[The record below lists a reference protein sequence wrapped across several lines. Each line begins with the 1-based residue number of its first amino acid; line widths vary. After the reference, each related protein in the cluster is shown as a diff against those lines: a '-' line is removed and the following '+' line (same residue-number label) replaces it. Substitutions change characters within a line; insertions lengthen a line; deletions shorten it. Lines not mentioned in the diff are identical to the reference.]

1 VPVLLQ
7 KKQNMTSHPTP
18 PSFGKSMLELR
29 SKDENSNVGTRWTIE
44 EDNRLVEEIIENKT
58 YEEIALEHKR
68 TVHGIQCRVISHIIY
83 PKIKDAVAAAADED
97 ADMEALAL
105 EYKIDTS
112 LLIRQINKI
121 KMKGTVNK
129 QKPKENDDIPTN
141 KQILEYLKQLDKKID
156 EINSKLDNLEY
167 LR

>member
-1 VPVLLQ
+1 
-7 KKQNMTSHPTP
+7 MTSHPTP

-29 SKDENSNVGTRWTIE
+29 SKDDTLNVGTRWTIE

-83 PKIKDAVAAAADED
+83 PKIKYADNATNANATED
-97 ADMEALAL
+97 DSDMELISL
-105 EYKIDTS
+105 EYKIDIY

-129 QKPKENDDIPTN
+129 QKAKENTTDIPTN
-141 KQILEYLKQLDKKID
+141 KKILEYLIMLDKKID

>member
-1 VPVLLQ
+1 
-7 KKQNMTSHPTP
+7 MTSHPTP

-29 SKDENSNVGTRWTIE
+29 SKDDTVNVGTRWTIE

-68 TVHGIQCRVISHIIY
+68 TVNAIQCRVISHIIY
-83 PKIKDAVAAAADED
+83 PKIKDADNATNANATEED
-97 ADMEALAL
+97 SDMELISL
-105 EYKIDTS
+105 EYKIDIY

-129 QKPKENDDIPTN
+129 QKAKENTTDIPTN
-141 KQILEYLKQLDKKID
+141 KKILEYLIMLDKKID

>member
-1 VPVLLQ
+1 MSSPSQSVLGIISQDLR
-7 KKQNMTSHPTP
+7 
-18 PSFGKSMLELR
+18 MLELR
-29 SKDENSNVGTRWTIE
+29 SNDETSNVGTKWTIE

-68 TVHGIQCRVISHIIY
+68 TVFGIKLRVISHIIY
-83 PKIKDAVAAAADED
+83 PKIKDAT

-112 LLIRQINKI
+112 QLIRQIDKLR
-121 KMKGTVNK
+121 MKETAKKEK
-129 QKPKENDDIPTN
+129 QKPKPINDDMPTN
-141 KQILEYLKQLDKKID
+141 KEILEYLKQLDNKIN

>member
-1 VPVLLQ
+1 
-7 KKQNMTSHPTP
+7 MTSQPTP

-29 SKDENSNVGTRWTIE
+29 SNDETSNVGTRWTIE
-44 EDNRLVEEIIENKT
+44 EDTKLVQEIIENKT

-68 TVHGIQCRVISHIIY
+68 TVLGIKLRVISHIIY
-83 PKIKDAVAAAADED
+83 PKIKYAVAAATYED

-141 KQILEYLKQLDKKID
+141 KQILEYLIMLDKKID

>member
-1 VPVLLQ
+1 
-7 KKQNMTSHPTP
+7 MTSHPSP

-29 SKDENSNVGTRWTIE
+29 CKDETSNVGTRWTIE
-44 EDNRLVEEIIENKT
+44 EYKRLVEEIIENKT

-83 PKIKDAVAAAADED
+83 PKIKDAVAAAAEED
-97 ADMEALAL
+97 ADMEVLAL

-129 QKPKENDDIPTN
+129 QKPKENTTDIPTN
-141 KQILEYLKQLDKKID
+141 KQILEYLIMLDKKID

>member
-1 VPVLLQ
+1 MKTRIYILLQ
-7 KKQNMTSHPTP
+7 NQNMTSHLTP

-29 SKDENSNVGTRWTIE
+29 SNDETSNVGTRWTIE

-68 TVHGIQCRVISHIIY
+68 TVFGIKLRVISHIIY
-83 PKIKDAVAAAADED
+83 HKIKDAANADM
-97 ADMEALAL
+97 DMEALAL

-141 KQILEYLKQLDKKID
+141 KQILEYLIMLDKKID

>member
-1 VPVLLQ
+1 
-7 KKQNMTSHPTP
+7 
-18 PSFGKSMLELR
+18 MLELR
-29 SKDENSNVGTRWTIE
+29 SNDETSNVGTKWMIE

-68 TVHGIQCRVISHIIY
+68 TVFGIKLRVISHIIY
-83 PKIKDAVAAAADED
+83 PKIKDAT

-112 LLIRQINKI
+112 QLIRQIDKLR
-121 KMKGTVNK
+121 MKETAKKEK
-129 QKPKENDDIPTN
+129 QKPKPINDDMPTN
-141 KQILEYLKQLDKKID
+141 KEILEYLKQLDNKIN

>member
-1 VPVLLQ
+1 
-7 KKQNMTSHPTP
+7 MTSHPTP

-29 SKDENSNVGTRWTIE
+29 SKDDTVNVGTRWTIE

-83 PKIKDAVAAAADED
+83 PKIKDADNATEED
-97 ADMEALAL
+97 ANMELISL
-105 EYKIDTS
+105 EYKIDIY

-129 QKPKENDDIPTN
+129 QKAKEKTTDIPTN
-141 KQILEYLKQLDKKID
+141 KQILEYLIMLDNKIN

>member
-1 VPVLLQ
+1 
-7 KKQNMTSHPTP
+7 MI
-18 PSFGKSMLELR
+18 ELR
-29 SKDENSNVGTRWTIE
+29 SKDDTLNVGTRWTIE

-83 PKIKDAVAAAADED
+83 PKIKDAANANATEED
-97 ADMEALAL
+97 ANMELISL
-105 EYKIDTS
+105 EYKIDIY

-129 QKPKENDDIPTN
+129 QKAKEKTTDIPTN
-141 KQILEYLKQLDKKID
+141 KQILEYLIMLDNKIN